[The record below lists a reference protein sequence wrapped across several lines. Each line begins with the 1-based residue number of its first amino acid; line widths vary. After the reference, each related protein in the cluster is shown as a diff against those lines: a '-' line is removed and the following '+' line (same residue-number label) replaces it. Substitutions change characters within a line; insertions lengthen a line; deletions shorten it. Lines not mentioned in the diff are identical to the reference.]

1 MGIENLGLK
10 NYKEIVDNA
19 TQLVVGK
26 PSKHR
31 QVQKARIK
39 AILNGGADGMK
50 ALLGNKM
57 ETSDVDLLPAPNM
70 LQSGIDRLAQK
81 ISGIP
86 QVRVDI
92 LNHNSSDRAKVRAEK
107 LERIVTSYD
116 EKQNLN
122 LQLSQAAR
130 WLPGYGYAAWIIT
143 TRTDKNGYI
152 YPTAELRDPFDT
164 FPGNFGP
171 NQEPRELAVLRRVP
185 RSKLAQLYP
194 EFAREI
200 LNPDE
205 DEATEAAYGPGGGKV
220 GTQYE
225 SDKDNTWEDNTGQ
238 GVRIIEYYD
247 MGGTYV
253 IFPEKKMILDF
264 IPNFLSSPPFVF
276 MKRTSF
282 DELKGQYDHV
292 IGLMAMMAKINIM
305 SAIAMEDSV
314 FTETNISGELESGQ
328 YRRGRFA
335 INYLAPGT
343 QVSKPQ
349 NNIPYQ
355 LFQQIDRLE
364 RQLRLV
370 GGYPVTDDAQS
381 PNSFVTGAGLQELN
395 GTMSLMINEY
405 REVIKHGLE
414 SMDEKRLELDS
425 LLAAQFDEL
434 RRKPIQG
441 FYAGTA
447 FSENY
452 APIADIGGD
461 FRTRRV
467 YGVMA
472 GFDEPQKIVTG
483 LQLLQAGV
491 IDVETLQDNI
501 DGLDNIAKVQE
512 RIRKNKAENVLFESI
527 LARSAQGDPAATM
540 AVIAIYEY
548 PAEMTDI
555 MRMFYT
561 PQEPQMSPEEEA
573 MIQEQMAQQQGA
585 PGGLPAPQ
593 GPPSIAGA
601 LGGM

>member
-1 MGIENLGLK
+1 MGIENLDIK

-19 TQLVVGK
+19 TQLVTGK
-26 PSKHR
+26 PTKSR

-50 ALLGNKM
+50 ALLGSKM
-57 ETSDVDLLPAPNM
+57 ETSDADLLPAPNM

-81 ISGIP
+81 ISGVP

-92 LNHNSSDRAKVRAEK
+92 LNHNTSDRAKVRAERV
-107 LERIVTSYD
+107 ERIVTSFD
-116 EKQNLN
+116 EQQNLN
-122 LQLSQAAR
+122 LQLAQVAR

-143 TRTDKNGYI
+143 TKTDKNGYV
-152 YPTAELRDPFDT
+152 YPTAELRDPYDT

-171 NQEPRELAVLRRVP
+171 DQEPRELAVLRRVP
-185 RSKLAQLYP
+185 RYKLAQIYP
-194 EFAREI
+194 EFAKEI

-205 DEATEAAYGPGGGKV
+205 TDNQQEAAFGAGGLGQ
-220 GTQYE
+220 TYE
-225 SDKDNTWEDNTGQ
+225 NEKQNNWEDNTGQ

-247 MGGTYV
+247 LGGTYI
-253 IFPEKKMILDF
+253 IFPEKNMILDF
-264 IPNFLSSPPFVF
+264 IPNFLSTPPFIF
-276 MKRTSF
+276 MKRVSF

-328 YRRGRFA
+328 YRKGRFA

-355 LFQQIDRLE
+355 LFQQVDRLE
-364 RQLRLV
+364 RQLRMV
-370 GGYPVTDDAQS
+370 GGYPVTDDSQS
-381 PNSFVTGAGLQELN
+381 PNSFVTGAGLNELN
-395 GTMSLMINEY
+395 STMSLMINEY
-405 REVIKHGLE
+405 REIIRHGLQK
-414 SMDEKRLELDS
+414 MDEKRLELDV
-425 LLAAQFDEL
+425 LLGMQFPEL
-434 RRKPIQG
+434 NKKPIQG

-452 APIADIGGD
+452 SPIKDIGGD
-461 FRTRRV
+461 YRTRRI

-501 DGLDNIAKVQE
+501 DGLENIAKVQE
-512 RIRKNKAENVLFESI
+512 RIRKNKAENVLFESV

-548 PAEMTDI
+548 PSEMTDI
-555 MRMFYT
+555 LRMFYT
-561 PQEPQMSPEEEA
+561 PQEPQMSPEEEQ
-573 MIQEQMAQQQGA
+573 MIQQQQMAMQG
-585 PGGLPAPQ
+585 PGQ
-593 GPPSIAGA
+593 PPSIAQA
-601 LGGM
+601 LGGV